1 MIIRMIGANI
11 QLFFYIRK
19 EQSKKR
25 DKKRAAPQEEA
36 APFPKKTIESLFIPP
51 NARIE
56 TVATSHTAHS
66 LFIVGGVNLIF

>member
-19 EQSKKR
+19 EQSKKGI
-25 DKKRAAPQEEA
+25 KKGQPPRGSCT
-36 APFPKKTIESLFIPP
+36 FPKKTIESLFIPP

>member
-19 EQSKKR
+19 EQSKKGI
-25 DKKRAAPQEEA
+25 KKGQPQEEA

>member
-19 EQSKKR
+19 EQSKKGI
-25 DKKRAAPQEEA
+25 KKGQPLMRKLHLFQQ
-36 APFPKKTIESLFIPP
+36 TIESLFIPP